1 MRIGLALAAGGSV
14 GVAYHG
20 AVLSALEQATG
31 WDPRAAEILVGTS
44 AGSITSAMLR
54 AGVPAGDLA
63 RISEDE
69 ELSEEGFKLAA
80 VGRPHRPRP
89 TPLDALAFRPVAD
102 PVALL
107 HNLTRPWAVSPR
119 ALKALAVAALPGGGV
134 STDAISSGIEAVYAG
149 RWPDRPMWL
158 CSYDL
163 RAGRRVVFG
172 QAGAP
177 PATVGRAVAAS
188 CAIPMYFRP
197 VTIGGRR
204 YVDGGVH
211 SMVNLDLLAGQDLDL
226 VVAISPMSQAA
237 AWGALSPAMLMRQ
250 PLRSRLRA
258 EVDALK
264 GTGVPVVAI
273 QPGRTVTSVMGLN
286 PMDAARRG
294 VVSRTTRDGV
304 LRWLRDGIEGRH
316 LARILESAAG
326 ADRTGH
332 RDDGG
337 ERGMDAGMG
346 AGLG

>member
-20 AVLSALEQATG
+20 AVLSALEEATG
-31 WDPRAAEILVGTS
+31 WDPRRADVLIGTS

-54 AGVPAGDLA
+54 AGVPARDLA
-63 RISEDE
+63 RISEGE
-69 ELSEEGFKLAA
+69 GLSEEGSRLAE

-89 TPLDALAFRPVAD
+89 SAADALAFRPVAD
-102 PVALL
+102 PVALIRGL
-107 HNLTRPWAVSPR
+107 SRPWATSPR
-119 ALKALAVAALPGGGV
+119 ALALAALPAGGV
-134 STDAISSGIEAVYAG
+134 STDPISGGIDAVFEG
-149 RWPDRPMWL
+149 GWPDRHLWL

-172 QAGAP
+172 RPGGP
-177 PATVGRAVAAS
+177 PATVGQAVAAS

-197 VTIGGRR
+197 VVIGGRR

-211 SMVNLDLLAGQDLDL
+211 SMVNLDLMADHDLDL
-226 VVAISPMSQAA
+226 VVAVSPMSQAA
-237 AWGALSPAMLMRQ
+237 PWGAASPAMLMRQ

-264 GTGVPVVAI
+264 RTGVPVVAI

-294 VVSRTTRDGV
+294 VVSRAARDGV
-304 LRWLRDGIEGRH
+304 RRWLRDGVEGRH
-316 LARILESAAG
+316 LARILRQAA
-326 ADRTGH
+326 DTGPGRARH
-332 RDDGG
+332 
-337 ERGMDAGMG
+337 EPA
-346 AGLG
+346 AEEGLA